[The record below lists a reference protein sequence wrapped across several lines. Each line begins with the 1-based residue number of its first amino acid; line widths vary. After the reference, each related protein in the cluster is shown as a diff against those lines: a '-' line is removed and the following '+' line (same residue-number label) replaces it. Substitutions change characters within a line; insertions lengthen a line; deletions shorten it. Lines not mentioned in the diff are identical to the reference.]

1 MITQSYIKMCEQAD
15 EIQKAWKPKLLDKVI
30 TKRTL
35 TNNNYSQNAVGYI
48 EDFEHPYDEYYYKN
62 YGYIY
67 LPTQEQLQEM
77 VKGKVF
83 HIWGTFDSLDLAV
96 ASIDRKKRDSH
107 KVCNKIKSFNELW
120 LAFVMHEKYN
130 KIWIGEKWILKE
142 GV

>member
-77 VKGKVF
+77 VVDKSF
-83 HIWGTFDSLDLAV
+83 HIWGTFNNLFMTA
-96 ASIDRKKRDSH
+96 ASDPHNRDFYQ
-107 KVCNKIKSFNELW
+107 VCSELSSMNELW
-120 LAFVMHEKYN
+120 LAFVMNEKYH
-130 KIWIGEKWILKE
+130 KIWTGEKWVKSN
-142 GV
+142 G